1 MTLANLFRP
10 LARRRLALR
19 DATVIKIKMTAIAE
33 RAVRTN
39 KVLPSCGHCG
49 AKENWRQRLG
59 VGWNGATRRH
69 VPKRLN

>member
-19 DATVIKIKMTAIAE
+19 DATVIKIKMAAIAE

-49 AKENWRQRLG
+49 AKENLG
-59 VGWNGATRRH
+59 SAGTG
-69 VPKRLN
+69 